1 MHSLPGR
8 SFMALDVGAACP
20 SLPPTRLAPRG
31 LVTVATVCLV
41 RSVPFLESYRTRP
54 LQTGLFP
61 SVMCI

>member
-1 MHSLPGR
+1 
-8 SFMALDVGAACP
+8 MALDVGAACP

-41 RSVPFLESYRTRP
+41 RSVPFLESYRTQP